1 MFDLLMK
8 SIYEVNGVNV
18 PTFPKLMLCLVL
30 AMVYGTAIS
39 LLHIRFHRASKGMAL
54 ALVFIP
60 FAVASIAFLVN
71 SNLGMGVAVLG
82 TFSLVRF
89 RSAQGSASEITAL
102 LMATAIGLSCGG
114 GFVFI
119 GALLTVLFCLVLLVL
134 YLTGFAQ
141 KSTSRHDLRILLP
154 ESLNFTG
161 LFDDLFETYTTSH
174 VLTRVKTTAMGS
186 MYELTY
192 SVTLKQQGQEK
203 AFMDEIRVRN
213 SNLTVTL
220 TSPLRNP
227 EEL

>member
-1 MFDLLMK
+1 MRRQL
-8 SIYEVNGVNV
+8 
-18 PTFPKLMLCLVL
+18 
-30 AMVYGTAIS
+30 
-39 LLHIRFHRASKGMAL
+39 
-54 ALVFIP
+54 
-60 FAVASIAFLVN
+60 
-71 SNLGMGVAVLG
+71 MGVLVAATVMMGGVIKAQAAEPLG
-82 TFSLVRF
+82 SLHVILG
-89 RSAQGSASEITAL
+89 QTEKPASVTLYHVGEPAEDGYRIVD
-102 LMATAIGLSCGG
+102 SCGG